1 MAVST
6 KKLIYDGAWA
16 NNPIFRQILGICSAL
31 AVTNLVVNTAVMCI
45 GLIYTQAMASLT
57 VSLLRSVTPFR
68 LRIISSTLIIA
79 AYVIILQNVLQAYLP
94 EISNQ
99 LGPYV
104 GLIITNCIIL
114 GRCEAFASQ
123 NKPVPSFIDG
133 VASGVGYSIILMTVA
148 IFREGLGF
156 GSLAGWKLPFEF
168 THWTIMVMAPGA
180 FFMLGII
187 VWLARWYDSLGGSEE
202 AGAGEGRG

>member
-6 KKLIYDGAWA
+6 KKLIYDGVWA

-31 AVTNLVVNTAVMCI
+31 AVTNLVINTGVMCI

-79 AYVIILQNVLQAYLP
+79 AYVIVLQNLLQAYLP
-94 EISNQ
+94 GISDQ

-123 NKPVPSFIDG
+123 NKPIPSLIDG
-133 VASGVGYSIILMTVA
+133 GASGMGYSIILMTVA
-148 IFREGLGF
+148 LFREGLGF

-180 FFMLGII
+180 FFVLGTI
-187 VWLARWYDSLGGSEE
+187 VWLAKWYDSLGQEPEGS
-202 AGAGEGRG
+202 GEKG

>member
-1 MAVST
+1 VAVSA
-6 KKLIYDGAWA
+6 KKIAKDGIWG
-16 NNPIFRQILGICSAL
+16 NNPVFRQVLGICSAL
-31 AVTNLVVNTAVMCI
+31 AVTNLVANTLVMSV
-45 GLIYTQAMASLT
+45 GLVYALAMSSLT
-57 VSLLRSVTPFR
+57 VSLLRKITPFR

-79 AYVIILQNVLQAYLP
+79 AYVIVLHVFLRAYLP

-114 GRCEAFASQ
+114 GRVEAFATQ
-123 NKPVPSFIDG
+123 NGPWPSLVDG
-133 VASGVGYSIILMTVA
+133 VASGLGYAIILLTIS
-148 IFREGLGF
+148 IFREALGF
-156 GSLAGWKLPFEF
+156 GSILGVPLPFDF

-187 VWLARWYDSLGGSEE
+187 IWVVRWADSRGADAE
-202 AGAGEGRG
+202 APTGK

>member
-1 MAVST
+1 MAVSS
-6 KKLIYDGAWA
+6 KKIAKDGIWG
-16 NNPIFRQILGICSAL
+16 NNPVFRQVLGICSAL
-31 AVTNLVVNTAVMCI
+31 AVTNLVANTLVMSV
-45 GLIYTQAMASLT
+45 GLVYALAMSSLT
-57 VSLLRSVTPFR
+57 VSLLRKITPFR

-79 AYVIILQNVLQAYLP
+79 AYVIVLHVFLRAYLP

-114 GRCEAFASQ
+114 GRVEAFATR
-123 NKPVPSFIDG
+123 NGPWPSLVDG
-133 VASGVGYSIILMTVA
+133 VASGLGYAIILLTIS
-148 IFREGLGF
+148 IFREALGF
-156 GSLAGWKLPFEF
+156 GSILGVPLPFDF

-187 VWLARWYDSLGGSEE
+187 IWVVRWADSRGAE
-202 AGAGEGRG
+202 AEAPTGK